1 MNEDYPEYREAL
13 DALHFSPEAKERLVL
28 NVAAAAAAEP
38 QAAPPVTAARGGR
51 HRWRVIAAVAA
62 AAALVL
68 VVGGGAYASG
78 VLVSLEQAFSD
89 LFGGAPA
96 QTEVVD
102 KIGRPVGA
110 SATADGIT
118 ITADAIIGDR
128 SNYAIVFTVTNADG
142 TPFEGIEPLEGGA
155 LPMSIMGGLT
165 SVEGMTGSGGSAY
178 FYDADPGDNAIQLV
192 KKASASMMDGETLIG
207 KTARVSLFHLASFNE
222 ENSDLLIA
230 EGPWQMD
237 FVINYEDTTVDVP
250 AGQYFNLGGMDAKLD
265 AVGIS
270 PLSVTIR
277 YTVNAPRSLLYDS
290 GNLSYEA
297 NRERERF
304 SPNILVTMKDGTT
317 INASNGVWGLE
328 ESEETAACHKSSMF
342 PEFIDVNEVATITV
356 GDVEIPLN

>member
-1 MNEDYPEYREAL
+1 MNEDFPEYHEAL
-13 DALHFSPEAKERLVL
+13 DALHFSPEAKERLVQ
-28 NVAAAAAAEP
+28 NVTAAAAAES
-38 QAAPPVTAARGGR
+38 QAAAPVTTVRGGR

-68 VVGGGAYASG
+68 AVGGGAYASR

-110 SATADGIT
+110 SATADGVT

-128 SNYAIVFTVTNADG
+128 SNYAIVFTVTNVDG
-142 TPFEGIEPLEGGA
+142 TPFEGIEPLEEGV
-155 LPMSIMGGLT
+155 LPLSLTGGLVG
-165 SVEGMTGSGGSAY
+165 VEGMGGGGGVSY
-178 FYDADPGDNAIQLV
+178 FYDADPADNAIQFV
-192 KKASASMMDGETLIG
+192 KKMTASMTEGESLVG
-207 KTARVSLFHLASFNE
+207 KTASVSLFHLASFNE
-222 ENSDLLIA
+222 ENNDLLIA
-230 EGPWQMD
+230 EGPWHMD

-265 AVGIS
+265 AVSIS

-277 YTVNAPRSLLYDS
+277 YTVSAPKWLLHDS

-297 NRERERF
+297 NRERMRF
-304 SPNILVTMKDGTT
+304 SPDILVTMKDGTT
-317 INASNGVWGLE
+317 IDASNGVWGLE